1 MDWLANAHL
10 HLTSVLFIYIHQ
22 SFFLDIFIASKKSF
36 YKIGYMKIIAVPNQK
51 GGCGKTTTVMNLAGG
66 FTKIGYRVLVVDA
79 DPQASAT
86 VWSLA
91 KGQGSLPFDVLTARL
106 LRHDFGRI
114 YEMEY
119 DLALI
124 DCPPG
129 IVGADA
135 GDAFKF
141 TRVALRD
148 SDLILVPLMPSSLDF
163 SAARTFVR
171 YLAAEKS
178 AETKV
183 AVLLNAMQRT
193 RLSSQAELLAAD
205 IFAPIGG
212 IVLQSTI
219 GRRVSITEVCGLGK
233 TIFDLP
239 ASSATHE
246 YTSLAKEILQCLS
259 SHPLSSPTISPT
271 ISSPSTSNSAPA
283 EPGQYPPDNDPR
295 WTIPRQTT

>member
-1 MDWLANAHL
+1 
-10 HLTSVLFIYIHQ
+10 
-22 SFFLDIFIASKKSF
+22 
-36 YKIGYMKIIAVPNQK
+36 MKIIAVPNQK

-91 KGQGSLPFDVLTARL
+91 KGQGSLTFDVLTARL

-141 TRVALRD
+141 TRVAIRD
-148 SDLILVPLMPSSLDF
+148 ADLILVPLMPSSLDF

-193 RLSSQAELLAAD
+193 RLSSQAEVLAAD

-239 ASSATHE
+239 ASSAAHE

-259 SHPLSSPTISPT
+259 SHPLSSPTTSPT
-271 ISSPSTSNSAPA
+271 ISSPSTSTSDPAAPVSSHPA
-283 EPGQYPPDNDPR
+283 QDGTVGLRYPQGLEPLA
-295 WTIPRQTT
+295 TT